1 MDKRHR
7 DAAKIADYLSTECG
21 QDMSFFAN
29 IFAGTQDPWEKLALN
44 DVNKQMVQFKNPH
57 GHFAE
62 KARKQEEEKKNAT
75 VKS

>member
-1 MDKRHR
+1 MDIRHT
-7 DAAKIADYLSTECG
+7 DCAKIAQYLETERG

-29 IFAGTQDPWEKLALN
+29 IFRGTPDPWEKLALN

-57 GHFAE
+57 SHFVE
-62 KARKQEEEKKNAT
+62 QARKQEEEKKNAT